1 MRKFFTRTNRL
12 SNTTK
17 TKMVGG
23 KSEIEDN
30 ADQGRTGPILEIN
43 DQSSN
48 FSSSLPIYRTITL
61 L

>member
-17 TKMVGG
+17 TKTVAG

-30 ADQGRTGPILEIN
+30 AYQGRTGPVLETKGKVRIILKE
-43 DQSSN
+43 QSCA
-48 FSSSLPIYRTITL
+48 LQL
-61 L
+61 GA

>member
-17 TKMVGG
+17 AKTVAG

-30 ADQGRTGPILEIN
+30 AYQGRTGPVLE
-43 DQSSN
+43 
-48 FSSSLPIYRTITL
+48 TKGKV
-61 L
+61 